1 MRVSSSAEEMCTHGG
16 MEPGTCGS
24 RSSASSSA
32 MAAEERRRALLFGDA
47 LCWTISGMA
56 ARREVQEEESSL
68 RLKRRCAVLKAS
80 SLTPCPALLP
90 LKRAREL
97 RSVAG

>member
-32 MAAEERRRALLFGDA
+32 MAAEERRMLLFIGDT
-47 LCWTISGMA
+47 LRWTISGMVA
-56 ARREVQEEESSL
+56 QREGREERSL
-68 RLKRRCAVLKAS
+68 RLKRRTGGAQGCVEA
-80 SLTPCPALLP
+80 T
-90 LKRAREL
+90 RA
-97 RSVAG
+97 